1 MTAAEPG
8 TPPIRVLVADD
19 QALIRDSFRL
29 LLDLEPDLELVGEAS
44 DGREAV
50 ARTRELAPDVV
61 LMDIRMPVLDG
72 LAATEAITRAG
83 LRAHVL
89 ILTTYDAD
97 EYLYDAMRAG
107 ACGFLL
113 KDVRREQLASAIR
126 TVAERCADY
135 DAVVVGPGMQQS
147 RLCSGL
153 AASLLDLDLD
163 RLVLDAA
170 MLYALPPHDDAAR
183 AADARTILLPHAREM
198 AALLDC
204 TPEDVQADPLGSG
217 LACAARYDAL
227 TLVKGPQSH
236 VVTPGGRA
244 WKYRGGG
251 PGLGVSGSGDTLAGI
266 LGGLLARGAG
276 PLTALLWAV
285 WLHGEAGAALGRK
298 VGKVGFLARE
308 LAGEIPALLPA

>member
-1 MTAAEPG
+1 MTVKPSALTKAELQKYPLPPVTEADKDSHGRLLVVAGSRNTPGSAAITATAALRSGCGKVTIATVESMAPHIALAV
-8 TPPIRVLVADD
+8 PEALVL
-19 QALIRDSFRL
+19 
-29 LLDLEPDLELVGEAS
+29 
-44 DGREAV
+44 
-50 ARTRELAPDVV
+50 
-61 LMDIRMPVLDG
+61 G
-72 LAATEAITRAG
+72 LAETR
-83 LRAHVL
+83 
-89 ILTTYDAD
+89 D
-97 EYLYDAMRAG
+97 G
-107 ACGFLL
+107 AFA
-113 KDVRREQLASAIR
+113 RSAIR

-227 TLVKGPQSH
+227 TLVKGAQSH